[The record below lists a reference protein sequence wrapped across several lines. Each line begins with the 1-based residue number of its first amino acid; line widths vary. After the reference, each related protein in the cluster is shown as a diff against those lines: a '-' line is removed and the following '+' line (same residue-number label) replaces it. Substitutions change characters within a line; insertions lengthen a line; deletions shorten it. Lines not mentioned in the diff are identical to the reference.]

1 MRKIFDVV
9 ILLRNRRKRRV
20 YLKTELET
28 KWMVKTL
35 QELNRS
41 YSGDVPNKQRI
52 SALKMMNCGAC

>member
-9 ILLRNRRKRRV
+9 ILLRNRIKRRV

-35 QELNRS
+35 QELNIS

-52 SALKMMNCGAC
+52 SALKMMN